1 MQNNPVR
8 KAFPVLIYLFLG
20 FSVLF
25 GAGWVFF
32 GRSPVDFMILLSG
45 NFLLFAISY
54 YSFRLGMKALHH
66 KNVQVFLRLVYSSLL
81 LKLFLLS
88 IAAFIYIF
96 QFRQEVNKPAL
107 FGCFGLYLIY
117 TFTEVRGVMQQSKQ
131 KNA

>member
-8 KAFPVLIYLFLG
+8 KAFLVLVYLFLG
-20 FSVLF
+20 FTVLF
-25 GAGWVFF
+25 GIGWMMLS
-32 GRSPVDFMILLSG
+32 RRPIDFEVLLIG
-45 NFLLFAISY
+45 NALLFAISF
-54 YSFRLGMKALHH
+54 YSFRLGIKALHH

-88 IAAFIYIF
+88 IAALIYIARF
-96 QFRQEVNKPAL
+96 KQEVNKPAL

-117 TFTEVRGVMQQSKQ
+117 IFTEVRLVMQQSKQ